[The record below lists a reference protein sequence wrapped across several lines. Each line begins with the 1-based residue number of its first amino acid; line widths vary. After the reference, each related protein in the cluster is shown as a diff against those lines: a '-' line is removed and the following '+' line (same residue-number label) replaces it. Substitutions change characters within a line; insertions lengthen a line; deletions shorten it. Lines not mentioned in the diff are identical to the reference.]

1 MDIYSARKKL
11 KECSIFDLPLKV
23 AYYARVSTEK
33 AEQKTSITHQQD
45 YYTDLIAG
53 ASNWTFVGQY
63 IDEGITGVSTE
74 KRADFLRMVNDAQ
87 KGKIDL
93 IITKEI
99 SRFARN
105 VLDSIQYTRELL
117 AAGTAVWFQ
126 NDNINT
132 LDDDSELRLT
142 IMAGIAQDESR
153 RISSRVRF
161 GHARSIEKGV
171 VLGTSNMY
179 GYIKQNGKLSVKEDE
194 AEMVRL
200 IFKKY
205 ATNQWSTKSLA
216 DFLWECGY
224 RNHKGTKISPSVI
237 ANIIRNPK
245 YKGYYVGGK
254 VKIIDLFTKKQKFL
268 PENEWVYYKD
278 DGTTVPALVDEKL
291 WDAANQIYKSR
302 GNAVQKKSTSYK
314 GNLLTGLLYCTDDG
328 AAYWL
333 KSHAGK
339 DRKDD
344 VWVCSHRIKNGK
356 HSCNSFAI
364 KQGDIIKILLDLFNN
379 HLINPEAIAKQYAE
393 YFEKEVYN
401 IEEHEQKKKELA
413 SEINILQSKRDKL
426 LDFNLSGYVSDQEFI
441 ERNNSFSEQI
451 SQKKKQL
458 EELNMSPLSRKELK
472 ESVSRIMAQALDYA
486 KLSEEDMS
494 QELLKS
500 IISYI
505 EVKPTGEQKAELTIC
520 LLNGYSGVEE
530 KKATGFMVGNVN
542 GLEFT
547 FHKTSYLVKMK
558 ISS

>member
-11 KECSIFDLPLKV
+11 KKCSIFDLPLKV

-33 AEQKTSITHQQD
+33 IEQKTSITHQQD
-45 YYTDLIAG
+45 YYSDLIAS
-53 ASNWTFVGQY
+53 APNWTFVGQY
-63 IDEGITGVSTE
+63 IDEGITGISTE
-74 KRADFLRMVNDAQ
+74 KRADFLRMVNDAK

-117 AAGTAVWFQ
+117 TAGTAVWFQ

-161 GHARSIEKGV
+161 GHARSIERGV

-179 GYIKQNGKLSVKEDE
+179 GYTKQNGKLFINEDE

-200 IFKKY
+200 IFRKY

-216 DFLWECGY
+216 NFLWECGY
-224 RNHKGTKISPSVI
+224 RNHKGGKISPSVV
-237 ANIIRNPK
+237 ANIIKNPK

-254 VKIIDLFTKKQKFL
+254 VKVIDLFTKKQKFL
-268 PENEWVYYKD
+268 PENEWIYYKD

-291 WDAANQIYKSR
+291 WDTANQIYKSR
-302 GNAVQKKSTSYK
+302 GNAVQKKNTSYK
-314 GNLLTGLLYCTDDG
+314 GNLLTGLLHCANDG
-328 AAYWL
+328 ATYWL
-333 KSHAGK
+333 KSHASR

-364 KQGDIIKILLDLFNN
+364 RQSDIIKILLDLFNN

-393 YFEKEVYN
+393 YFEKEVYDM
-401 IEEHEQKKKELA
+401 EEQDKKKKKLT
-413 SEINILQSKRDKL
+413 SEISILQNKRDKL
-426 LDFNLSGYVSDQEFI
+426 LDFNLSGYISDREFI

-451 SQKKKQL
+451 SQKEKQL
-458 EELNMSPLSRKELK
+458 EKLYMSPLSKKELK
-472 ESVSRIMAQALDYA
+472 ENVSRIMAQALDYA
-486 KLSEEDMS
+486 KLSEEDMN

-505 EVKPTGEQKAELTIC
+505 NVKPIGEQKAELYIY
-520 LLNGYSGVEE
+520 LLNGYIGTENE
-530 KKATGFMVGNVN
+530 KTSHFIIGDTN

-547 FHKTSYLVKMK
+547 FDKTSYLVKMG

>member
-33 AEQKTSITHQQD
+33 IEQKTSITHQQD
-45 YYTDLIAG
+45 YYSDLIANTP
-53 ASNWTFVGQY
+53 NWTFVGQY
-63 IDEGITGVSTE
+63 IDEGITGTSTE
-74 KRADFLRMVNDAQ
+74 KRVGFLTMVNDAK

-153 RISSRVRF
+153 RISSRIRF

-179 GYIKQNGKLSVKEDE
+179 GYIKQDGKLSIKEDE

-200 IFKKY
+200 IFNKY
-205 ATNQWSTKSLA
+205 ATNQWSTKSLS

-224 RNHKGTKISPSVI
+224 RNHKGGKISPSVI
-237 ANIIRNPK
+237 ANIIKNPK

-302 GNAVQKKSTSYK
+302 GTAVQKKSTSYK
-314 GNLLTGLLYCTDDG
+314 NNLLTGLLRCANDG
-328 AAYWL
+328 ATYWL
-333 KSHAGK
+333 KSHASRE
-339 DRKDD
+339 RKDD
-344 VWVCSHRIKNGK
+344 SWVCSHRITNGK
-356 HSCNSFAI
+356 DSCNSFTV
-364 KQGDIIKILLDLFNN
+364 KQSDIIKILLDLFNN
-379 HLINPEAIAKQYAE
+379 HLINPEVIAKEYAD

-401 IEEHEQKKKELA
+401 IEEQEKKKKKLT
-413 SEINILQSKRDKL
+413 SEIAVLKNKRDKL
-426 LDFNLSGYVSDQEFI
+426 LDFNLSGYVSDQEFVA
-441 ERNNSFSEQI
+441 RNNSFSEQI
-451 SQKKKQL
+451 SQKEKQL
-458 EELNMSPLSRKELK
+458 ERLCISPHSKKELK
-472 ESVSRIMAQALDYA
+472 ENVSKIMEQAIEYA

-505 EVKPTGEQKAELTIC
+505 EIKPVGEQRAELYIY
-520 LLNGYSGVEE
+520 LLNGYLGTESDTKVD
-530 KKATGFMVGNVN
+530 FMIGDIN

-547 FHKTSYLVKMK
+547 FNKTVYLVKMG
-558 ISS
+558 IST